1 MHETITTS
9 SESQEETLNSAQAK
23 EASSKRMLLHFTIKK
38 HLQLV
43 KDLSN

>member
-9 SESQEETLNSAQAK
+9 LESQEETLNSALAK
-23 EASSKRMLLHFTIKK
+23 EASSKRMLQHFTIKK

>member
-9 SESQEETLNSAQAK
+9 LESQEETLNSVQAK
-23 EASSKRMLLHFTIKK
+23 EVSSKRMLLHFTIKK
-38 HLQLV
+38 HLLLV